1 MCSPNDNVRL
11 ILVKIITTVATR
23 CQILR
28 LKFTKF
34 DFSLDCSLRECSPDP
49 LQLALRDLRVS
60 GRRGREG
67 RDRRKAE
74 GEAKGD
80 RLCSSKKS

>member
-34 DFSLDCSLRECSPDP
+34 DFSLDSAPM
-49 LQLALRDLRVS
+49 LAQGVLPRPS
-60 GRRGREG
+60 TAGFKGPTCEWKEGTGR
-67 RDRRKAE
+67 
-74 GEAKGD
+74 KG
-80 RLCSSKKS
+80 